1 LEVKKEI
8 PAFYRRYLQTRQQS
22 LLAMERRG
30 LTWRGLGLGCF
41 LSFFLA
47 IGDPYGNMIIR
58 GSYMALDFST
68 PGALFLF
75 LVLTGLLNLVFKLA
89 GRGKGPALLFA
100 GLAPLAWT
108 WHYWPFARLD
118 PYSPGLIF
126 STFLLV
132 CALCNLPLVWR
143 GLSLA
148 LSRADLILVYAMLL
162 MVSAVCS
169 MGLSEQLLPMITAL
183 FYFATPQNKW
193 REKLFPH
200 LPGQGL
206 VDDGQGNRAFYEGT
220 GGVGEVPYGA
230 WAEPL
235 LWWGFFLGCLY
246 LSMMCIAVI
255 LRRQWMERERL
266 PYPITQAGLA
276 LVRGEEE
283 GRLVNRFFLQ
293 PAMWAGVAIPLV
305 AGSLQGL
312 QKYLPA
318 TPAMRLQWQVP
329 FVGKQILQLSISF
342 AMLGFSYLINS
353 SIAIGIWVFHLL
365 SKLEKEVLFLTGTRS
380 EVKLMYGVS
389 DAPLLAYQG
398 VGALLMLALG
408 GLWVAREHL
417 RQVAERALGRGREG
431 IDAGEILSYRKAL
444 LGALF
449 GLGGMVGWLW
459 VLGTPLGISLVF
471 VGVAMLIFIGVT
483 RIVAEAGLAAVRS
496 PMTAP
501 DLVAHGLGSA
511 LVGPTGAV
519 NLSLAYIWAADIRVF
534 ALATCANALKL
545 VEEMDLRSRRL
556 VFASMILALAIG
568 IGGALWMIFNMA
580 YRHGGI
586 NLNAWFFNGAPRA
599 AYDNALG
606 LLASEK
612 GVDWLG
618 LGFLGGGAGF
628 MGLLLWARQR
638 YPWWPLHP
646 LGFPIGAETMM
657 DYVWFNVFLAW
668 LTKGAVLRYGG
679 AGQYQRSQP
688 FFLGL
693 IAGQVLCNGLW
704 LCIDYFTGKVGNSI
718 FWI

>member
-1 LEVKKEI
+1 MKKEI
-8 PAFYRRYLQTRQQS
+8 PEFYRRYLQTRQQS
-22 LLAMERRG
+22 LLADQAQG

-75 LVLTGLLNLVFKLA
+75 LVLTGLLNLFFKLA
-89 GRGKGPALLFA
+89 GRGKTASLVFA
-100 GLAPLAWT
+100 GLVCLAWV
-108 WHYWPFARLD
+108 WHYWPFTHLD

-126 STFLLV
+126 SSFLLG
-132 CALCNLPLVWR
+132 CALLNLPLAWR
-143 GLSLA
+143 GATLA
-148 LSRADLILVYAMLL
+148 LNRADLILVYAMLL

-183 FYFATPQNKW
+183 FYYASPQNKW
-193 REKLFPH
+193 QEKLFPH
-200 LPGQGL
+200 LPAKGL

-220 GGVGEVPYGA
+220 GGAGHIPYAA

-246 LSMMCIAVI
+246 LSMVCIAVI

-276 LVRGEEE
+276 LVRGEQE
-283 GRLVNRFFLQ
+283 GQLVNRFFLQ
-293 PAMWAGVAIPLV
+293 PAMWAGLAFPLV
-305 AGSLQGL
+305 IGSLQGL
-312 QKYLPA
+312 QRYFPA
-318 TPAMRLQWQVP
+318 TPALRLQWQLP
-329 FVGKQILQLSISF
+329 LVGQQFLQVSISF
-342 AMLGFSYLINS
+342 AMLGFSYLINT
-353 SIAIGIWVFHLL
+353 SIATGIWVFHLF
-365 SKLEKEVLFLTGTRS
+365 SKFEKEALFLAGMRS

-398 VGALLMLALG
+398 VGGLLILALG

-417 RQVAERALGRGREG
+417 LQVLQRALGRGNMG
-431 IDAGEILSYRKAL
+431 IDEGEILSYRKAL
-444 LGALF
+444 LGTV
-449 GLGGMVGWLW
+449 GGVGGMVLWLW
-459 VLGTPLGISLVF
+459 YLGTPLWISLVF
-471 VGVAMLIFIGVT
+471 VGAAMLIFVAVT

-501 DLVAHGLGSA
+501 DLVIQGLGST
-511 LVGPTGAV
+511 LVGPTGVV
-519 NLSLAYIWAADIRVF
+519 NLSLAYIWAADIRIF

-556 VFASMILALAIG
+556 VFAGMVAALIIG
-568 IGGALWMIFNMA
+568 VGGAVWMIFEMA
-580 YRHGGI
+580 YRHGGV
-586 NLNAWFFNGAPRA
+586 NLNPWFFNGAPRG
-599 AYDNALG
+599 AYDNALSH
-606 LLASEK
+606 LAAQ

-618 LGFLGGGAGF
+618 LGFLGGGAGV

-646 LGFPIGAETMM
+646 LGFPIGAESMM

-668 LTKGAVLRYGG
+668 LIKGAVLRYGG

>member
-1 LEVKKEI
+1 VKKEI
-8 PAFYRRYLQTRQQS
+8 PQFYRRYLQTRQQS
-22 LLAMERRG
+22 LLSQERRG
-30 LTWRGLGLGCF
+30 LTWRGLALGCF

-75 LVLTGLLNLVFKLA
+75 LVLTGVLNALFKLA
-89 GRGKGPALLFA
+89 GRGRREALGFA
-100 GLAPLAWT
+100 GLTCLAWG
-108 WHYWPFARLD
+108 WSYWPFTHFD

-126 STFLLV
+126 SSFLLG
-132 CALCNLPLVWR
+132 CAWCNLALVRR
-143 GLSLA
+143 GATLA
-148 LSRADLILVYAMLL
+148 LNRSDLILVYAMLL

-169 MGLSEQLLPMITAL
+169 MGLGEQLPPMITAL
-183 FYFATPQNKW
+183 FYYASPQNKW

-200 LPGQGL
+200 LPEKVL
-206 VDDGQGNRAFYEGT
+206 VDDGAANRAFYEGT
-220 GGVGEVPYGA
+220 GGAGEIPYGA
-230 WAEPL
+230 WAQPL
-235 LWWGFFLGCLY
+235 LWWGLFLGCLY

-283 GRLVNRFFLQ
+283 GRLVNRFFRQ
-293 PAMWAGVAIPLV
+293 GAMWAGLAFPLV
-305 AGSLQGL
+305 VGSLQAL
-312 QKYLPA
+312 QQYLPA
-318 TPAMRLQWQVP
+318 TPALRLQWQVP
-329 FVGKQILQLSISF
+329 FVGQQFLQLSVSF

-353 SIAIGIWVFHLL
+353 GIAIGIWVFHLL
-365 SKLEKEVLFLTGTRS
+365 SKFEKEALFLTGTRS
-380 EVKLMYGVS
+380 ELKLMYGVS

-398 VGALLMLALG
+398 VGGLLVLALG

-417 RQVAERALGRGREG
+417 GQVARRALGRGSAG
-431 IDAGEILSYRKAL
+431 IDAGEILSCRKAL
-444 LGALF
+444 LGALG
-449 GLGGMVGWLW
+449 GLGGMVCWLW
-459 VLGTPLGISLVF
+459 HLGTPLWIALVF
-471 VGVAMLIFIGVT
+471 VGAAMLVFVGVT

-501 DLVAHGLGSA
+501 DLVIHGLGSG
-511 LVGPTGAV
+511 LVGPTGVV
-519 NLSLAYIWAADIRVF
+519 NLSLAYIWAADIRIF
-534 ALATCANALKL
+534 ALATCANALKV

-556 VFASMILALAIG
+556 VFAAMVAALVIG
-568 IGGALWMIFNMA
+568 VGGAVWMIFHMA
-580 YRHGGI
+580 YRHGGV

-599 AYDNALG
+599 AYDNALSQ
-606 LLASEK
+606 LA
-612 GVDWLG
+612 GQGPDGLG
-618 LGFLGGGAGF
+618 LWFAAGGAAL

-646 LGFPIGAETMM
+646 LGFPVGAESMM

-668 LTKGAVLRYGG
+668 LIKAAVLRYGG
-679 AGQYQRSQP
+679 AVQYRRLQP

-693 IAGQVLCNGLW
+693 IAGQILCNGLW

-718 FWI
+718 FWV

>member
-1 LEVKKEI
+1 MKKEV
-8 PAFYRRYLQTRQQS
+8 PQFYRRYLQTRRQS
-22 LLAMERRG
+22 LLADQARG

-75 LVLTGLLNLVFKLA
+75 LVLTGLLNTCFKLA
-89 GRGKGPALLFA
+89 GRGRRSALLVA
-100 GLAPLAWT
+100 GLGAMAWS
-108 WHYWPFARLD
+108 WQYWPFASLD

-126 STFLLV
+126 SCFLLL
-132 CALCNLPLVWR
+132 CALINLPLVWR
-143 GLSLA
+143 GTSLA
-148 LSRADLILVYAMLL
+148 LNRADLILVYAMLL

-169 MGLSEQLLPMITAL
+169 MGLSEQLLPMITAV
-183 FYFATPQNKW
+183 FYYASPQNKW

-200 LPGQGL
+200 LPQR
-206 VDDGQGNRAFYEGT
+206 VMVEDGEASKSFYEGM
-220 GGVGEVPYGA
+220 GKAGDIPYGA
-230 WAEPL
+230 WIGPL
-235 LWWGFFLGCLY
+235 LWWAFFLGCLY
-246 LSMMCIAVI
+246 LSMVCIAVI

-283 GRLVNRFFLQ
+283 GRLVNAFFRQ
-293 PAMWAGVAIPLV
+293 RAMWLGAAFPLV
-305 AGSLQGL
+305 IGSLQGL
-312 QKYLPA
+312 QRYFPA
-318 TPAMRLQWQVP
+318 APALRLQWQLP
-329 FVGKQILQLSISF
+329 FVGRQFLQVSISF
-342 AMLGFSYLINS
+342 AMLGFSYLINT
-353 SIAIGIWVFHLL
+353 SIATGIWVFHLL
-365 SKLEKEVLFLTGTRS
+365 SKVEKEALFLGGMRS

-389 DAPLLAYQG
+389 DAPLLAYQS
-398 VGALLMLALG
+398 VGGLLMLVLG
-408 GLWVAREHL
+408 GLWVSREHL
-417 RQVAERALGRGREG
+417 LQVLQRALGRGQPG
-431 IDAGEILSYRKAL
+431 VDAGEILSYRWAL
-444 LGALF
+444 LGAL
-449 GLGGMVGWLW
+449 GGMGGMVLWQW
-459 VLGTPLGISLVF
+459 VLGTPLWIALGFVVVAMAIF
-471 VGVAMLIFIGVT
+471 VGVT
-483 RIVAEAGLAAVRS
+483 RVVAEAGLAAVRS

-501 DLVAHGLGSA
+501 DLVIQGLGST
-511 LVGPTGAV
+511 LVGPTGVV
-519 NLSLAYIWAADIRVF
+519 NLSLAYVWAADIRIF

-556 VFASMILALAIG
+556 VFAGMVAALIIG
-568 IGGALWMIFNMA
+568 AGGAAWMIFHMA

-586 NLNAWFFNGAPRA
+586 NLNAWFFDGAPRA
-599 AYDNALG
+599 AYDNALSH
-606 LLASEK
+606 LAPQ
-612 GVDWLG
+612 GVDWQG
-618 LGFLGGGAGF
+618 LGFLGGGAVV

-646 LGFPIGAETMM
+646 LGFPIGAESMM
-657 DYVWFNVFLAW
+657 DFVWFNVFLSW
-668 LTKGAVLRYGG
+668 LIKAAVLRYGG